1 MLIPNLI
8 GNLPDW
14 SSIRRPADE
23 QDFVV
28 VENSADTIDKLS
40 YDLFYIKHPSF
51 WFDVHILGR
60 SVSTMVTGFGAL

>member
-1 MLIPNLI
+1 M
-8 GNLPDW
+8 
-14 SSIRRPADE
+14 
-23 QDFVV
+23 

-60 SVSTMVTGFGAL
+60 SVSTVVTGFVAR